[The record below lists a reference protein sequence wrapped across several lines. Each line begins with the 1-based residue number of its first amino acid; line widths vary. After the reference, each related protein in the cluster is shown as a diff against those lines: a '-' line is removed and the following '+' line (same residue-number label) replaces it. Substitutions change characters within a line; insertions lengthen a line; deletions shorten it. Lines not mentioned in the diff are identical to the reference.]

1 MRKTLTFKNA
11 YEEHPKKSGEYLCYI
26 DGEWVVLHYSYRH
39 GLFNAND
46 DHDYKSAKKHS
57 IKVTYW
63 ANLPK
68 EL

>member
-11 YEEHPKKSGEYLCYI
+11 YEEHPKKPGEYLCYI
-26 DGEWVVLHYSYRH
+26 DGEWIVLRYSTVH
-39 GLFNAND
+39 GLFNAFD
-46 DHDYKSAKKHS
+46 DMDPKTARKSA